1 MYQNGQIAQSVE
13 HGIENPGVGGSIPS
27 LATFFVVIAMC
38 VGCSADPCAVLCKET
53 AVALDTCMDE
63 WSITWE
69 HLDAADARDF
79 RDRCTNRWGG
89 VRSKLVAREIED
101 ARDQCD
107 EGRDALKSA
116 VSDQESCDLLRVLY
130 LE

>member
-1 MYQNGQIAQSVE
+1 
-13 HGIENPGVGGSIPS
+13 
-27 LATFFVVIAMC
+27 VIAMC

-69 HLDAADARDF
+69 HLDAAGARDF

-101 ARDQCD
+101 ARDQWRANSNT
-107 EGRDALKSA
+107 ERNYEAQLTP
-116 VSDQESCDLLRVLY
+116 LR
-130 LE
+130 

>member
-1 MYQNGQIAQSVE
+1 
-13 HGIENPGVGGSIPS
+13 
-27 LATFFVVIAMC
+27 
-38 VGCSADPCAVLCKET
+38 
-53 AVALDTCMDE
+53 MDE